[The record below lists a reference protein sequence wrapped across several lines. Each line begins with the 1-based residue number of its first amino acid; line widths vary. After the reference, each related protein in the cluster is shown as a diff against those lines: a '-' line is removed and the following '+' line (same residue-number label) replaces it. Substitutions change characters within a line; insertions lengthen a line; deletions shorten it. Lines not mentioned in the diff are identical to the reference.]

1 MTTKTDARQYLIS
14 KGFTPGARGR
24 FSKEQIQALKDSGL
38 EFTKP
43 IKDPKPRTKVTSTPL
58 A

>member
-1 MTTKTDARQYLIS
+1 MEKQDARQYLIS

-24 FSKEQIQALKDSGL
+24 FSKEMIQALKDSGL
-38 EFTKP
+38 EFTRPVKEP
-43 IKDPKPRTKVTSTPL
+43 KQRSKDTSVPL